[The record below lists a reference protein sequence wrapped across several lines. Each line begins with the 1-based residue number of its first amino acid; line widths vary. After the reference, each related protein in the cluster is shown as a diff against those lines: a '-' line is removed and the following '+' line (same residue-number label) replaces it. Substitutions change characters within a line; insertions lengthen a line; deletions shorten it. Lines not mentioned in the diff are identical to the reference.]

1 MAFWDPFPRPVLY
14 PWVDLRRL
22 AGGSYGPWTVA
33 AGAGVYK
40 SYWHASPYSAQRNAG
55 YGAYRPS
62 QPVIAAV
69 PGGVYGFDRDGPY
82 LRGTS
87 SFTWAA
93 PSGYTPRDVAMLP
106 TNTTAITATRMLDG
120 YHEVRPATPQI
131 RYLHYTNV
139 FLIALIDGVPYT
151 GDISSWYLPALTREE
166 MPATPPLTAKF
177 YWNTPITGM
186 QSGTSGL
193 APNATIVE
201 ATGLCGSFYASTGGY
216 PSLMWIPALYP
227 SRPLAA
233 PPKLIEESSATDLIT
248 IGGASYTCRHSVRRV
263 WELELLLDGA
273 VDVWSRNQMQIGG
286 PVSVASY
293 GYTDAFDFYEL
304 FLRQVE
310 IGGGCTLYLDADDIG
325 CRYVRPRPY
334 YLGGYP
340 SEICGR
346 LVGATSIA
354 LTAQRGLNRRYPIT
368 LRIAEQEPGS

>member
-1 MAFWDPFPRPVLY
+1 
-14 PWVDLRRL
+14 
-22 AGGSYGPWTVA
+22 
-33 AGAGVYK
+33 
-40 SYWHASPYSAQRNAG
+40 
-55 YGAYRPS
+55 
-62 QPVIAAV
+62 
-69 PGGVYGFDRDGPY
+69 
-82 LRGTS
+82 
-87 SFTWAA
+87 
-93 PSGYTPRDVAMLP
+93 MLP

-120 YHEVRPATPQI
+120 YHEVRPANPQI
-131 RYLHYTNV
+131 RYLNYTNV
-139 FLIALIDGVPYT
+139 FLMAVIDGTSYT
-151 GDISSWYLPALTREE
+151 SDVSSWYLPALTRGE

-177 YWNTPITGM
+177 YWNTPITGS

-193 APNATIVE
+193 SPNATIVE
-201 ATGLCGSFYASTGGY
+201 ATGICGSFYAPANGH

-233 PPKLIEESSATDLIT
+233 PPKLIEESTATDLVT

-263 WELELLLDGA
+263 WEVELLLDGA
-273 VDVWSRNQMQIGG
+273 VDVWARNQMQNGG
-286 PVSVASY
+286 PRSDISY
-293 GYTDAFDFYEL
+293 GYTDAIAFYDL

-310 IGGGCTLYLDADDIG
+310 IGGGCTFYLDADDIG